1 MGRLKSTVSQ
11 LVSQVTA
18 ENGAI
23 QDELHD
29 LRSRLMQVED
39 TLIESDSVPA
49 GQRGSLPARYR
60 EAGLCLVKGLGCY

>member
-29 LRSRLMQVED
+29 LRSRLMHVED
-39 TLIESDSVPA
+39 TLIELDSVPA

-60 EAGLCLVKGLGCY
+60 EAGLCLVKGLECY